1 MDFEPD
7 AQQQAI
13 VEAVAA
19 LLARHA
25 GAERALAL
33 QHAGAADDALA
44 RALDD
49 AGFLDVALAEGGGA
63 LEAALVVEAV
73 ARAAGVVAAGA
84 QALVAPGL
92 LGRALEGPVAL
103 VDAGAAQVPV
113 RFAAQARHALV
124 LDGERARLVKL
135 AAGAA
140 EPVASPWG
148 FPFGRFAEGALAGG
162 ERLAPGSGARLAA
175 WWRVALA
182 VEAVGAMD
190 GALATTVDYVT
201 RRRQFG
207 RAIGSFQAVQHRLA
221 ECKVQLEGARW
232 LAREA
237 AWRGAPDEAA
247 CVAASFALAAAGRVF
262 ADTHQLSGAMGF
274 TDAHPLRVWTT
285 RLPALRLELGGLA
298 GHRRAAA
305 RARWR
310 VTEAG

>member
-7 AQQQAI
+7 AQQRAI
-13 VEAVAA
+13 TEAVDA

-33 QHAGAADDALA
+33 QRAGACDEPLA
-44 RALDD
+44 RALAA
-49 AGFLDVALAEGGGA
+49 AGFLEVALAEGGGA

-84 QALVAPGL
+84 QALVAPAL
-92 LGRALEGPVAL
+92 IGRALEGPVAL
-103 VDAGAAQVPV
+103 VDARAARAPV
-113 RFAAQARHALV
+113 RFAAQARCALV
-124 LDGERARLVKL
+124 RDGECARLVAL

-162 ERLAPGSGARLAA
+162 EMLAPGSGARLAA

-182 VEAVGAMD
+182 LEAVGAMD
-190 GALATTVDYVT
+190 GALATTVGYVA

-221 ECKVQLEGARW
+221 ECKVQVEGARW

-237 AWRGAPDEAA
+237 AWSGAPEEASA
-247 CVAASFALAAAGRVF
+247 LAASFALAAAGRVF
-262 ADTHQLSGAMGF
+262 ADTHQVSGAMGF
-274 TDAHPLRVWTT
+274 TDAHPLQVWTM

-298 GHRRAAA
+298 AHRRAAA
-305 RARWR
+305 GARW
-310 VTEAG
+310 AAAS

>member
-13 VEAVAA
+13 AEAVDA

-25 GAERALAL
+25 GPERALAL
-33 QHAGAADDALA
+33 QRAGAADDALA
-44 RALDD
+44 AALSG
-49 AGFLDVALAEGGGA
+49 AGFTGVALAEGGGA

-73 ARAAGVVAAGA
+73 ARGAGVVAAGA
-84 QALVAPGL
+84 QALVVPGVV
-92 LGRALEGPVAL
+92 GRALEGTVAL
-103 VDAGAAQVPV
+103 VDARTAQAPV

-124 LDGERARLVKL
+124 LDGERAQLVAL
-135 AAGAA
+135 APGAGTR
-140 EPVASPWG
+140 VASPWG
-148 FPFGRFAEGALAGG
+148 FPFGRFAAGALAGG
-162 ERLAPGSGARLAA
+162 EALGPGSGARLAA

-190 GALATTVDYVT
+190 GALATTVAYVA

-237 AWRGAPDEAA
+237 AWRGAPAEAA
-247 CVAASFALAAAGRVF
+247 AIAASYALTTAGRIF
-262 ADTHQLSGAMGF
+262 SDTHQLSGAMGF
-274 TDAHPLRVWTT
+274 TDGHPLQVWTT

-298 GHRRAAA
+298 EQRREAA
-305 RARWR
+305 RARWAADPQR
-310 VTEAG
+310 

>member
-13 VEAVAA
+13 AEAVDA

-25 GAERALAL
+25 GAERALVL
-33 QHAGAADDALA
+33 QRAGAGDDALA
-44 RALDD
+44 GALAE
-49 AGFLDVALAEGGGA
+49 AGFLDVALAEGGGP

-73 ARAAGVVAAGA
+73 ARAAGLVAAGA
-84 QALVAPGL
+84 QALVAPGV
-92 LGRALEGPVAL
+92 LGRGLDGPVAL
-103 VDAGAAQVPV
+103 VDARAAHAPV

-124 LDGERARLVKL
+124 LDGERARLVTL
-135 AAGAA
+135 GAGAA
-140 EPVASPWG
+140 QTVASPWG

-162 ERLAPGSGARLAA
+162 EPLAPGSGARLAA

-190 GALATTVDYVT
+190 GALATTVAYVA

-221 ECKVQLEGARW
+221 ECKMQLEGARW

-237 AWRGAPDEAA
+237 AWSGAPEEAT

-274 TDAHPLRVWTT
+274 TDAHPLQVWTT

-305 RARWR
+305 RARWQ
-310 VTEAG
+310 AAP

>member
-13 VEAVAA
+13 TEAVAA

-25 GAERALAL
+25 GPERALAL
-33 QHAGAADDALA
+33 QRAGACDDALA
-44 RALDD
+44 SALDE
-49 AGFLDVALAEGGGA
+49 AGFLAVALAEGGGP

-73 ARAAGVVAAGA
+73 ARAAGVVSAGA
-84 QALVAPGL
+84 QALVAPGV
-92 LGRALEGPVAL
+92 LGRALEGPLAL
-103 VDAGAAQVPV
+103 VEARAGGAPV
-113 RFAAQARHALV
+113 RFAAHARGALV
-124 LDGERARLVKL
+124 LDGERARLVAL
-135 AAGAA
+135 RPGAA
-140 EPVASPWG
+140 TPVASPWG
-148 FPFGRFAEGALAGG
+148 FPFGRFAAGALAGG
-162 ERLAPGSGARLAA
+162 EALAPGSGARLAA

-182 VEAVGAMD
+182 VEAVGAID
-190 GALATTVDYVT
+190 GALATTVAYVA

-237 AWRGAPDEAA
+237 AWRGAPVEASA
-247 CVAASFALAAAGRVF
+247 LAASWALAAAGRVF

-274 TDAHPLRVWTT
+274 TDSHPLQAWTT

-298 GHRRAAA
+298 AHRREAA
-305 RARWR
+305 RARW
-310 VTEAG
+310 EAAP

>member
-13 VEAVAA
+13 AEAVEE

-25 GAERALAL
+25 GPARALAL
-33 QHAGAADDALA
+33 QRAGDADDALA
-44 RALDD
+44 AALAD
-49 AGFLDVALAEGGGA
+49 AGFLDVALAEGGGP

-73 ARAAGVVAAGA
+73 ARAAGMVAAGA
-84 QALVAPGL
+84 QALVAPGV
-92 LGRALEGPVAL
+92 LGRALAGPVAL
-103 VDAGAAQVPV
+103 VDARAAGAPV

-124 LDGERARLVKL
+124 LDGEAARLVAL
-135 AAGAA
+135 APGAA
-140 EPVASPWG
+140 QPLASPWG

-162 ERLAPGSGARLAA
+162 EPLGPEAGGRLAA

-190 GALATTVDYVT
+190 GALAETVGHVA

-221 ECKVQLEGARW
+221 ERKVELEGARW

-237 AWRGAPDEAA
+237 AFAGAPAEAA
-247 CVAASFALAAAGRVF
+247 GVAAAFALDAAGRVF
-262 ADTHQLSGAMGF
+262 ADAHQLSGAMGF

-285 RLPALRLELGGLA
+285 RLPALRLELGGLG
-298 GHRRAAA
+298 GHRRAAG
-305 RARWR
+305 ARWG
-310 VTEAG
+310 AAP